1 MSQDSNLLI
10 FCVRTTNNL
19 HLIVV
24 TELGSVQSL
33 RHSKW
38 PITPRKKSKTLIKT
52 LEENNIDLLII
63 ELISLGRTMTSTQE
77 NSVTITKAGKRK
89 FNNLHNLAETKLQL
103 NNEVYGADKIVST
116 VETLSSH
123 GNFKV
128 FNQGNISVKK
138 ASCSNCKGDS

>member
-1 MSQDSNLLI
+1 MDCGQLLQG
-10 FCVRTTNNL
+10 RN
-19 HLIVV
+19 
-24 TELGSVQSL
+24 
-33 RHSKW
+33 R
-38 PITPRKKSKTLIKT
+38 KTLIKT

-63 ELISLGRTMTSTQE
+63 GTHFTRKDNDKYTREFGYYYKKLE
-77 NSVTITKAGKRK
+77 NEK

-128 FNQGNISVKK
+128 FNQGNISASRKQVVPIVKEILE
-138 ASCSNCKGDS
+138 N